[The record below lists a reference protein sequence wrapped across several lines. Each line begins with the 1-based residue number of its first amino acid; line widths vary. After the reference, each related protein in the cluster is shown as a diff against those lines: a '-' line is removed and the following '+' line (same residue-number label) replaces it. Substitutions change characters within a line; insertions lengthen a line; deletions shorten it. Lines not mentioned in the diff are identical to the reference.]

1 MYLGKGEP
9 LMGFWPY
16 FRHAHESVGVLPSPT
31 PLGRGP
37 LTSASGTVTTRLF
50 ADRLLPVP
58 VAAAGDVDGGAGDT
72 GDPGQSADDET
83 TPAAPA
89 LLSPPDTIGEDAAAP
104 SLHSPSICPASPREE
119 ESARA
124 RGVIGWSGDSRQDN
138 GRDGARQVCRS
149 SSRPDPNPMSPAAPR
164 QLILRG
170 I

>member
-1 MYLGKGEP
+1 
-9 LMGFWPY
+9 MGFWPY

-83 TPAAPA
+83 PPAARA
-89 LLSPPDTIGEDAAAP
+89 LLSPPDTVGEDAAAP

-124 RGVIGWSGDSRQDN
+124 
-138 GRDGARQVCRS
+138 A
-149 SSRPDPNPMSPAAPR
+149 
-164 QLILRG
+164 
-170 I
+170 

>member
-1 MYLGKGEP
+1 VYLGKGEP

-58 VAAAGDVDGGAGDT
+58 VAAAGDVDDGGAGDT

-83 TPAAPA
+83 PPAAPA
-89 LLSPPDTIGEDAAAP
+89 LLSPPDTVGEDAAAP
-104 SLHSPSICPASPREE
+104 SLHSPSICPASPRED

-124 RGVIGWSGDSRQDN
+124 RRDRLEWRQPTRQRP
-138 GRDGARQVCRS
+138 GRGAAGLPEQFS
-149 SSRPDPNPMSPAAPR
+149 A
-164 QLILRG
+164 
-170 I
+170 